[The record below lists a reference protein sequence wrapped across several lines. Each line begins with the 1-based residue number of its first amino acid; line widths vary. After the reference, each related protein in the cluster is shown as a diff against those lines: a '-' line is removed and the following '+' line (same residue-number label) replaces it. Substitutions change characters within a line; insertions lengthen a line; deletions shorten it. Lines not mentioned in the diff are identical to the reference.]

1 MESRKNHGAL
11 LVVAWCLS
19 ALLACGAGFWI
30 GRSGSGQDKKLA
42 EITSLIQNNY
52 YQDVS
57 QEQIEEGVLHGAVL
71 ALGDPYSAYMNVE
84 EKQSYNESL
93 EGAYVGIGVLTTF
106 NSDWQAVI
114 AQVYNNSPAQK
125 AGLQKGDIFVAVDGQ
140 KINTTSTKDL
150 QEVTGK
156 IRGEAGTS
164 VEITIERN
172 GQEMSFTVQ
181 REEVHITY
189 VTSRMLANNIGYIKI
204 DEFSGSALE
213 EYQQAVAQL
222 QEQGMQAMIL
232 DLRDNPG
239 GFVDY
244 AVEIADELLPQAT
257 IISVRDKNGNEKQYT
272 SDSKSMDFPMAVLVN
287 QNSASA
293 SEILTVALKENQR
306 AAIIGEN
313 TYGKGI
319 IQSHFNL
326 SWGGYLKLTTASYY
340 SPDGNAIHEVGV
352 MPDIE
357 VSLPE
362 EIQNDPSLLTDETD
376 TQLQKAIEVLTQ
388 S

>member
-1 MESRKNHGAL
+1 MEPRKNHGAL

-42 EITSLIQNNY
+42 EITNLIQNNY

-140 KINTTSTKDL
+140 KINTMSSKDL
-150 QEVTGK
+150 SEVTGK

-244 AVEIADELLPQAT
+244 AVEIADELLPKAT

-272 SDSKSMDFPMAVLVN
+272 SDSKSMDFPMAGLVT

-306 AAIIGEN
+306 AAIIGEK

-340 SPDGNAIHEVGV
+340 SPNGNAIHEVGV

-357 VSLPE
+357 VFLPQ

-376 TQLQKAIEVLTQ
+376 TQLQKAIEILTQ

>member
-140 KINTTSTKDL
+140 KINTPSTKDL

-306 AAIIGEN
+306 AAIIGEK

>member
-30 GRSGSGQDKKLA
+30 GRIGSGQDKKLA

-306 AAIIGEN
+306 AAIIGEK

>member
-244 AVEIADELLPQAT
+244 AVEIADELLHQAT

-306 AAIIGEN
+306 AAIIGEK

>member
-306 AAIIGEN
+306 AAIIGEK

-326 SWGGYLKLTTASYY
+326 SWGGYLKLTIASYY

>member
-1 MESRKNHGAL
+1 MEPRKNHGAL

-42 EITSLIQNNY
+42 EITNLIQNNY

-114 AQVYNNSPAQK
+114 AQVYNNAPAQK

-140 KINTTSTKDL
+140 KINTMSSKDL
-150 QEVTGK
+150 SEVTGK

-244 AVEIADELLPQAT
+244 AVEIADELLPKAT

-306 AAIIGEN
+306 AAIIGEK

-340 SPDGNAIHEVGV
+340 SPNGNAIHEVGV

-357 VSLPE
+357 VFLPQ

-376 TQLQKAIEVLTQ
+376 TQLQKAIEILTQ

>member
-1 MESRKNHGAL
+1 
-11 LVVAWCLS
+11 
-19 ALLACGAGFWI
+19 
-30 GRSGSGQDKKLA
+30 
-42 EITSLIQNNY
+42 
-52 YQDVS
+52 
-57 QEQIEEGVLHGAVL
+57 
-71 ALGDPYSAYMNVE
+71 
-84 EKQSYNESL
+84 
-93 EGAYVGIGVLTTF
+93 
-106 NSDWQAVI
+106 
-114 AQVYNNSPAQK
+114 
-125 AGLQKGDIFVAVDGQ
+125 
-140 KINTTSTKDL
+140 
-150 QEVTGK
+150 
-156 IRGEAGTS
+156 
-164 VEITIERN
+164 
-172 GQEMSFTVQ
+172 MSFTVQ

-222 QEQGMQAMIL
+222 QEQGMHAMIL

-306 AAIIGEN
+306 AAIIGEK

>member
-1 MESRKNHGAL
+1 MESRKNPGVL

-306 AAIIGEN
+306 AAIIGEK

>member
-257 IISVRDKNGNEKQYT
+257 IISVRDRNGNEKQYT

-306 AAIIGEN
+306 AAIIGEK

>member
-1 MESRKNHGAL
+1 M
-11 LVVAWCLS
+11 AWCLS

-306 AAIIGEN
+306 AAIIGEK

-340 SPDGNAIHEVGV
+340 SPNGNAIHEVGV

-357 VSLPE
+357 VFLPE

-376 TQLQKAIEVLTQ
+376 TQLQKAIEILTQ

>member
-213 EYQQAVAQL
+213 EYQQAGAQL

-244 AVEIADELLPQAT
+244 AVEIADELLHQAT

-306 AAIIGEN
+306 AAIIGEK

>member
-164 VEITIERN
+164 VDITIERN

-306 AAIIGEN
+306 AAIIGEK

>member
-222 QEQGMQAMIL
+222 QEQGMHAMIL

-306 AAIIGEN
+306 AAIIGEK

>member
-1 MESRKNHGAL
+1 MESRKNHGAR

-306 AAIIGEN
+306 AAIIGEK

>member
-140 KINTTSTKDL
+140 KINTTSTKNL

-306 AAIIGEN
+306 AAIIGEK

>member
-1 MESRKNHGAL
+1 MEPRKNHGAL

-42 EITSLIQNNY
+42 EITNLIQNNY

-140 KINTTSTKDL
+140 KINTMSSKDL
-150 QEVTGK
+150 SEVTGK

-244 AVEIADELLPQAT
+244 AVEIADELLPKAT

-306 AAIIGEN
+306 AAIIGEK

-340 SPDGNAIHEVGV
+340 SPNGNAIHEVGV

-357 VSLPE
+357 VFLPE

-376 TQLQKAIEVLTQ
+376 TQLQKAIEILTQ

>member
-1 MESRKNHGAL
+1 MEPRKNHGAL

-42 EITSLIQNNY
+42 EITNLIQNNY

-140 KINTTSTKDL
+140 KINTMSSKDL
-150 QEVTGK
+150 SEVTGK

-244 AVEIADELLPQAT
+244 AVEIADELLPKAT

-306 AAIIGEN
+306 AAIIGEK

-340 SPDGNAIHEVGV
+340 SPNGNAIHEVGV

-357 VSLPE
+357 VFLPQ

-376 TQLQKAIEVLTQ
+376 TQLQKAIEILTQ

>member
-306 AAIIGEN
+306 AAIIGEK

-340 SPDGNAIHEVGV
+340 SPDGNAIHEVGG

>member
-1 MESRKNHGAL
+1 MEPRKNHGAL

-42 EITSLIQNNY
+42 EITNLIQNNY

-140 KINTTSTKDL
+140 KINTMSSKDL
-150 QEVTGK
+150 SEVTGK

-244 AVEIADELLPQAT
+244 AVEIADELLPKAT

-272 SDSKSMDFPMAVLVN
+272 SDSKSMDFPMAVLAN

-306 AAIIGEN
+306 AAIIGEK

-340 SPDGNAIHEVGV
+340 SPNGNAIHEVGV

-357 VSLPE
+357 VFLPQ

-376 TQLQKAIEVLTQ
+376 TQLQKAIEILTQ

>member
-57 QEQIEEGVLHGAVL
+57 QEQIEESVLHGAVL

-306 AAIIGEN
+306 AAIIGEK

>member
-1 MESRKNHGAL
+1 MEPRKNHGAL

-30 GRSGSGQDKKLA
+30 GRSGSGQDKQLA
-42 EITSLIQNNY
+42 EITNLIQNNY

-140 KINTTSTKDL
+140 KINTMSSKDL
-150 QEVTGK
+150 SEVTGK

-244 AVEIADELLPQAT
+244 AVEIADELLPKAT

-306 AAIIGEN
+306 AAIIGEK

-340 SPDGNAIHEVGV
+340 SPNGNAIHEVGV

-357 VSLPE
+357 VFLPQ

-376 TQLQKAIEVLTQ
+376 TQLQKAIEILTQ

>member
-306 AAIIGEN
+306 AAIIGEK

-319 IQSHFNL
+319 IKSHFNL

>member
-1 MESRKNHGAL
+1 MEPRKNHGAL

-42 EITSLIQNNY
+42 EITNLIQNNY

-114 AQVYNNSPAQK
+114 AQVYNNAPAQK

-140 KINTTSTKDL
+140 KINTMSSKDL
-150 QEVTGK
+150 SEVTGK

-244 AVEIADELLPQAT
+244 AVEIADELLPKAT

-306 AAIIGEN
+306 AAIIGEK

-340 SPDGNAIHEVGV
+340 SPNGNAIHEVGV

-357 VSLPE
+357 VFLPE

-376 TQLQKAIEVLTQ
+376 TQLQKAIEILTQ

>member
-30 GRSGSGQDKKLA
+30 GRSGSGQDKTLA

-306 AAIIGEN
+306 AAIIGEK

>member
-213 EYQQAVAQL
+213 EYQQAVAQI
-222 QEQGMQAMIL
+222 QEQGMHAMIL

-306 AAIIGEN
+306 AAIIGEK

>member
-1 MESRKNHGAL
+1 MEPRKNHGAL

-42 EITSLIQNNY
+42 EITNLIQNNY

-93 EGAYVGIGVLTTF
+93 EGAYVGIGVLNTF

-140 KINTTSTKDL
+140 KINTMSSKDL
-150 QEVTGK
+150 SEVTGK

-306 AAIIGEN
+306 AAIIGEK

-340 SPDGNAIHEVGV
+340 SPNGNAIHEVGV

-357 VSLPE
+357 VFLPE

-376 TQLQKAIEVLTQ
+376 TQLQKAIEILTQ